1 MPSLYLTV
9 PGAHATLSSSHLL
22 IALPGPD
29 DTPASA
35 SHPGQRN
42 IPLDEIERV
51 IVAHDTSLSTPALM
65 ALLERGIP
73 VVFWPRRRPPVGM
86 AVPAQRNTHALAA
99 QLETSKDESARLAAA
114 REIVRAKIL
123 NMRRVLQRLGARR
136 DPTAPDGEAPGGPP
150 STGFAEQAAG
160 AASLDTL
167 RGVEGAASA
176 RYFEALAGFFPAEFP
191 FERRSRRPPHNPA
204 NSILS
209 FLYTLLSSEMT
220 LHVYAA
226 GLEPAWGLFH
236 ENDGRR
242 PALALDLMEPY
253 RAPLCDALALD
264 LLNHHR
270 LTADDFEQVG
280 EGWFLQA
287 GARRRVYAAWETRL
301 EREFFHEQTRTRTTL
316 RRSFEELCMRTRRFC
331 AERAPIEPFL
341 MN

>member
-9 PGAHATLSSSHLL
+9 PGAHAALSSNHLL
-22 IALPGPD
+22 VTLPGAD
-29 DTPASA
+29 DAPASA
-35 SHPGQRN
+35 SHPDQRN

-51 IVAHDTSLSTPALM
+51 IVAHGTALSTPALM

-86 AVPAQRNTHALAA
+86 AVPARRNTHDLAA
-99 QLETSKDESARLAAA
+99 QLETAKDEAARLAAA

-136 DPTAPDGEAPGGPP
+136 EPVAPDGESAGRLPAID
-150 STGFAEQAAG
+150 FAGQAAG
-160 AASLDTL
+160 AASLDIL

-191 FERRSRRPPHNPA
+191 FERRSRRPPRNPA

-209 FLYTLLSSEMT
+209 FLYTLLASEIT
-220 LHVYAA
+220 LHLYAA

-236 ENDGRR
+236 DNDGRR
-242 PALALDLMEPY
+242 PSLALDLMEPY

-270 LTADDFEQVG
+270 LATEDFEQAGV
-280 EGWFLQA
+280 GWFLQPN
-287 GARRRVYAAWETRL
+287 ARRRVYAAWETRL

-316 RRSFEELCMRTRRFC
+316 RRSFEELCLRTRRFC
-331 AERAPIEPFL
+331 SGRSLIEPFL